1 MKRLP
6 LPIPLVAIASIICPS
21 FASSADNSLPPP
33 PEQMSPW
40 KIAYG
45 PEVPGEMSAAALLD
59 KPAGRLGPVTVRDG
73 HFFTGDHRLRFWAR
87 DHRVFRRLPTHAQA
101 DHAARRLENLG
112 VNCVRFHHIDM
123 QPFPNG
129 VFADSKLETLSPE
142 ALDRLDFFIST
153 LKAHGIYSDL
163 NLHVSRNW
171 ARTHNWPNAG
181 KLPDYDKQVDV
192 FYPDLIAANKQY
204 ARDLLTHL
212 NPYTKSRYA
221 DEPAVAFLEINN
233 EDTLFLW
240 GGEDHLAKLPEPYS
254 KVLQDQFNAWLLKK
268 YRDRS
273 ALRDAWAV
281 GAQPPGKEMLADPK
295 FSSVG
300 PGKTWVVEQHGTA
313 RLTASADKAPVTSE
327 LKLSVTSIDDTA
339 WHLQISQAKLSLKK
353 GRFYT
358 LSFRGRA
365 DKPVDVTAGVGQ
377 AHEPWEMLGLSRT
390 AELETQPRTFT
401 FGFTASADDDN
412 ARISF
417 SLGRLIASI
426 YLSDIHLHQGGQR
439 GLADDE
445 DPAKGTVARGGMG
458 ASDSPPRSRDW
469 YDFLQQTDEAY
480 FTGMRQFLKDDI
492 GVKCPITGTIGLG
505 PLGTM
510 SQSKM
515 DFVDAHAY
523 FQHPRFPHRQWD
535 MSDWEI
541 PNTPMVDDPKNAT
554 LWSLA
559 ATRVAGKPFTCTEY
573 NHPAPND
580 WQAECVPII
589 AAYAALQ
596 DWDGVFLFDY
606 VDSNSKYGMAA
617 ATDFFS
623 VEGNPVK
630 LSFLPLAAR
639 LFLGAAVRPVGSESV
654 IHPPKRQILDTA
666 SQYFWQQ
673 WPFLRD
679 TQKVTWPMLLSN
691 RVTIDFQLA
700 PAGSAA
706 PPAPAIDD
714 LRIAWTSAGSGTGQ
728 FRLRDPAAA
737 VFVGFAGKGDPIDLG
752 AVAIEKLQTPFAAMM
767 LVPADPAQTI
777 EKAHRLLLCIAA
789 REANTG
795 MKWDESRKSVGRNFG
810 GPPPLIEVVHAALR
824 IKSGKPPAVYAL
836 TPEGKRG
843 EKIEASSDAHGAT
856 VQLGTQD
863 TIWYELDRA
872 KGD

>member
-1 MKRLP
+1 MNRRQSP
-6 LPIPLVAIASIICPS
+6 LLLVVFASIALPPLA
-21 FASSADNSLPPP
+21 FSAESSLPPP
-33 PEQMSPW
+33 AEHMSPW

-45 PEVPGEMSAAALLD
+45 TEVPGEMSAAALLE

-73 HFFTGDHRLRFWAR
+73 HFFTGDRRLRFWGASIA
-87 DHRVFRRLPTHAQA
+87 FSGALPTHEQA
-101 DHAARRLENLG
+101 DHAARRLANFG
-112 VNCVRFHHIDM
+112 INCIRFHHIDM

-129 VFADSKLETLSPE
+129 IFADSKLEALSPE
-142 ALDRLDFFIST
+142 ALDRLDFFISA

-171 ARTHNWPNAG
+171 ARTHNWPNAE
-181 KLPDYDKQVDV
+181 KLQQYDKQVDV
-192 FYPDLIAANKQY
+192 FYPELIAANKQY
-204 ARDLLTHL
+204 ARDLLTHQ
-212 NPYTKSRYA
+212 NAYTKTRYA

-240 GGEDHLAKLPEPYS
+240 GGEDHLAKLPDPYA
-254 KVLQDQFNAWLLKK
+254 KTLQDQFNAWLSKK
-268 YRDRS
+268 YAERS
-273 ALRDAWAV
+273 TLRDAWAA
-281 GAQPPGKEMLADPK
+281 GAQPPGKELLLDPK

-313 RLTASADKAPVTSE
+313 KLTASADKAPVTSE
-327 LKLSVTSIDDTA
+327 LKLDVTSVDDTS
-339 WHLQISQAKLSLKK
+339 WHLQLSQARLALKK
-353 GRFYT
+353 GQFYT

-365 DKPVDVTAGVGQ
+365 DKPVDVTTGVGQ
-377 AHEPWEMLGLSRT
+377 AHEPWQMLGLSRT
-390 AELETQPRTFT
+390 AELDSQPKTFT
-401 FGFTASADDDN
+401 FGFTATADDDN
-412 ARISF
+412 ARVSF
-417 SLGRLIASI
+417 LLGRLITNI
-426 YLSDIHLHQGGQR
+426 YLSDIHLHEGGQR

-445 DPAKGTVARGGMG
+445 DPAKSTVARGGMG

-480 FTGMRQFLKDDI
+480 FTGMRQFLQNDL

-523 FQHPRFPHRQWD
+523 FQHPSFPHRQWD
-535 MSDWEI
+535 MSDWQV
-541 PNTPMVDDPKNAT
+541 PNTAMVDDPKDAT

-559 ATRVAGKPFTCTEY
+559 ATRVIGKPFTCTEY

-580 WQAECVPII
+580 WQAECVPMI
-589 AAYAALQ
+589 ATYAALQ

-606 VDSNSKYGMAA
+606 VDSSTKYDSPA

-639 LFLGAAVRPVGSESV
+639 LFLGAAAKPIGSEYV
-654 IHPPKRQILDTA
+654 IHPPKQQVLDTA
-666 SQYFWQQ
+666 SHYFWEQ

-679 TQKVTWPMLLSN
+679 TQKVIWPLLLSN
-691 RVTIDFQLA
+691 RLSVDFLPPPPGA
-700 PAGSAA
+700 R

-714 LRIAWTSAGSGTGQ
+714 PRIAWTSAGPGTGQ

-737 VFVGFAGKGDPIDLG
+737 VFVGFAGKSDPIDLG
-752 AVAIEKLQTPFAAMM
+752 PVAIERLETPFAAMM
-767 LVPADPAQTI
+767 LLPAEPGQTI
-777 EKAHRLLLCIAA
+777 EKADRLLLCIAA
-789 REANTG
+789 RQANTG
-795 MKWDESRKSVGRNFG
+795 MKWDSARKSVGRNFG
-810 GPPPLIEVVHAALR
+810 GPPPLIEVVHATLR
-824 IKSGKPPAVYAL
+824 VKADEPLTAYAL

-843 EKIEASSDAHGAT
+843 EKLEAASDARGT
-856 VQLGTQD
+856 TIQLGTQE
-863 TIWYELDRA
+863 TLWYELTR
-872 KGD
+872 